1 VSLPELPLW
10 LWSLLCIAG
19 LAGGMAIHL
28 TFHPLRQDF
37 SDALDLLRNQPR
49 LILAGGLILYAH
61 FTSGSDG
68 FQPLPIRLAD
78 EWTNWTALA
87 PSLLEEAATRFAM
100 LLHQVLPPWPAVWLL
115 PIILASSLWNLS
127 RRPYRAGLR
136 HRPRGGAWGLLV
148 SLLVISTLVPL
159 AELNIFAPNL
169 PEALETLLVG
179 ARLLCLG
186 LLTACLQLGAL
197 RLACLWQDPPAE
209 STRSLFTTAWWQVL
223 GRWRLLLPLAAFDV
237 TWIALQSWSSLSPS
251 HLVTWL
257 LVEML
262 LFFAPLPVAIA
273 LATPEAS
280 FLSTGAHALRLLAR
294 AFLPLIGLALTAI
307 TILALAHYA
316 AGLLGSLLP
325 THLPGSAFHLL
336 IAFSL
341 AFLHIW
347 LFLTSALLLLR
358 LGRPLITPEPRPH
371 A

>member
-1 VSLPELPLW
+1 VSVPELPLW

-28 TFHPLRQDF
+28 AFHPLRQDF

-49 LILAGGLILYAH
+49 LIIVGGIILYAH
-61 FTSGSDG
+61 LTSASDG
-68 FQPLPIRLAD
+68 FHPLPIRLAD
-78 EWTNWTALA
+78 EWSNWTALA

-100 LLHQVLPPWPAVWLL
+100 LLHQVLPPWPAVYLL
-115 PIILASSLWNLS
+115 PVVLASSLWNLS

-136 HRPRGGAWGLLV
+136 HRPRGGAWATLLF
-148 SLLVISTLVPL
+148 LLFVACLVPL
-159 AELNIFAPNL
+159 AELNVFAPQL
-169 PEALETLLVG
+169 PESIETFLVG
-179 ARLLCLG
+179 ARLLSMG

-197 RLACLWQDPPAE
+197 RLAALWQDPP
-209 STRSLFTTAWWQVL
+209 SDTSKSLFSTAWWQVL
-223 GRWRLLLPLAAFDV
+223 GRWRLLLPLTAFDV

-257 LVEML
+257 LFEML
-262 LFFAPLPVAIA
+262 IFFAPLPVAVA

-280 FLSTGAHALRLLAR
+280 FFQTGAHALRLLAR
-294 AFLPLIGLALTAI
+294 SFLPLVGLTITAI
-307 TILALAHYA
+307 AILALAHYA

-325 THLPGSAFHLL
+325 YELPGSAFHLL

-347 LFLTSALLLLR
+347 LFLTAALLLLR
-358 LGRPLITPEPRPH
+358 LGRTLIPPDPRPT